1 MKISLLVGKMIP
13 DRVDIDDARL
23 TQILVNIIGNAV
35 KFTPENGSV
44 KVRARF
50 IPENLGEAGSLTT
63 SVIGGASNKRGD

>member
-1 MKISLLVGKMIP
+1 MKISLLVGKMMP
-13 DRVDIDDARL
+13 DSVDIDDARL

-50 IPENLGEAGSLTT
+50 IQDGANQDLGISGFERFFR
-63 SVIGGASNKRGD
+63 KRMD